1 MESDGVGLKF
11 RKDLRS
17 VKKKKKKKT
26 DKNHKEVFTT
36 AVEQCS

>member
-17 VKKKKKKKT
+17 VKKRKKKT
-26 DKNHKEVFTT
+26 DKNYKEVFTT